1 MPLYASRN
9 AAGPRGERQARSANE
24 GKEKEVGLGSPA
36 ASGSGALSP
45 EVVSFHSRRDGLAER
60 QGALECQKNGSEV
73 RGCRVCSRGVGASLR
88 PLVSPLGSPHS
99 SAIRV

>member
-45 EVVSFHSRRDGLAER
+45 EVVSFHSRRDGLAEIGR
-60 QGALECQKNGSEV
+60 AHV
-73 RGCRVCSRGVGASLR
+73 
-88 PLVSPLGSPHS
+88 
-99 SAIRV
+99 

>member
-36 ASGSGALSP
+36 ASGSGALSQ
-45 EVVSFHSRRDGLAER
+45 EVVSFW
-60 QGALECQKNGSEV
+60 LEE
-73 RGCRVCSRGVGASLR
+73 
-88 PLVSPLGSPHS
+88 
-99 SAIRV
+99 

>member
-45 EVVSFHSRRDGLAER
+45 EVVSFHSSSWQLL
-60 QGALECQKNGSEV
+60 QGPHKVQSFRAAPGTA
-73 RGCRVCSRGVGASLR
+73 AS
-88 PLVSPLGSPHS
+88 
-99 SAIRV
+99 